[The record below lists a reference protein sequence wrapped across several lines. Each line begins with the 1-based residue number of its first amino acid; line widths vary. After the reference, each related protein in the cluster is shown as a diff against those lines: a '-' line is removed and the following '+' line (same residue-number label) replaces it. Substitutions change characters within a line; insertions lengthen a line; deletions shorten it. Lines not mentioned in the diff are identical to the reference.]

1 MNLFTSR
8 HVLVV
13 AGLVVALAGTLTLSA
28 YAQPT
33 HAVGHADGPG
43 LFIGGPHG
51 PHMGRMID
59 RMLDSVNATDQQRSQ
74 VKDIMKAAAADL
86 KAQRDANR
94 GLREQ
99 MMQAFAQ
106 PTVDANTVEALRQ
119 KQLAA
124 HDQISKR
131 MTQAMLDVSRVLTP
145 DQRKTLADKMTK
157 RHEMMQRHMR
167 EMQDLEGKPRS

>member
-1 MNLFTSR
+1 MKSIASR
-8 HVLVV
+8 TALVV

-28 YAQPT
+28 YAQP
-33 HAVGHADGPG
+33 GPRAQG
-43 LFIGGPHG
+43 AAFFPGPHG
-51 PHMGRMID
+51 HGPMMGRMID
-59 RMLDSVNATDQQRSQ
+59 HMLDSVNATEQQRAQ
-74 VKDIMKAAAADL
+74 VKEITQAAAADL
-86 KAQRDANR
+86 KAQHEANR
-94 GLREQ
+94 GLHEQ

-106 PTVDANTVEALRQ
+106 PTVDAGAVEALRQ

-145 DQRKTLADKMTK
+145 EQRKTLADKMTK

-167 EMQDLEGKPRS
+167 EMQELEGKPRS

>member
-1 MNLFTSR
+1 MKSVASR
-8 HVLVV
+8 IALVV

-28 YAQPT
+28 YAQP
-33 HAVGHADGPG
+33 GPHADRAA
-43 LFIGGPHG
+43 FFAGGPHG
-51 PHMGRMID
+51 HGPMMGRMID
-59 RMLDSVNATDQQRSQ
+59 HMLDSVNATEQQRAQ
-74 VKDIMKAAAADL
+74 VKEITKAAAADL
-86 KAQRDANR
+86 KAQHEATR
-94 GLREQ
+94 GLHEQ

-106 PTVDANTVEALRQ
+106 PTVDANAVEALRQ

-145 DQRKTLADKMTK
+145 EQRKTLADKMTK

-167 EMQDLEGKPRS
+167 EMQELEGKPRS